1 LCANANTVAD
11 LDVSHVVA
19 DASGLTDNL
28 VSNDERELAFAPS
41 LLEGMDVGAADAA
54 MGDGNLDVICGKC
67 LGLESRDFQVRV
79 VFRIFKR
86 AVQLR

>member
-11 LDVSHVVA
+11 LDISHVVA

-54 MGDGNLDVICGKC
+54 MGDGNLDVIGSEC
-67 LGLESRDFQVRV
+67 LGLENRDLQIRV
-79 VFRIFKR
+79 VFGIFRR
-86 AVQLR
+86 AVKLR